1 MRVSCLLGKIHQLL
15 FVPPRSGGM
24 EVNMPEFLTKNIPLT
39 ILLAYI
45 ALISLISI
53 IVCIYD
59 KKISKKNRVEL
70 RIPEKTLLVLSAL
83 GGSVAMFI
91 TMLLI
96 RHKTKHVKFMLGIPL
111 IILVQAAAV
120 FALFYF
126 KVI

>member
-1 MRVSCLLGKIHQLL
+1 
-15 FVPPRSGGM
+15 
-24 EVNMPEFLTKNIPLT
+24 MPEFLTNNMPLT
-39 ILLAYI
+39 ILLAYV

-70 RIPEKTLLVLSAL
+70 RTPEKTLLILSAL

>member
-1 MRVSCLLGKIHQLL
+1 MLDFI
-15 FVPPRSGGM
+15 
-24 EVNMPEFLTKNIPLT
+24 KNNLALS

-45 ALISLISI
+45 LVMSIVSI

-70 RIPEKTLLVLSAL
+70 RIPEATLLGLSAL

-91 TMLLI
+91 CMLI
-96 RHKTKHVKFMLGIPL
+96 TRHKTKHFKFMVGIPV
-111 IILVQAAAV
+111 IILLQAAAI

-126 KVI
+126 GILTIV